1 MIARTV
7 LTGLV
12 LVAIIAPM
20 VVLVLLG
27 IGRLLAGMGDTTG
40 AVWLERL
47 ALSGGIGWG
56 IDLVLLLVAL
66 GVNATVRPE

>member
-1 MIARTV
+1 MISRTV
-7 LTGLV
+7 LAGLV
-12 LVAIIAPM
+12 FVAMIAPM

-27 IGRLLAGMGDTTG
+27 VGKLLAAMGDTTG

-47 ALSGGIGWG
+47 ALVGGVGWG

-66 GVNATVRPE
+66 GVNATFRLE